1 MNNKKLLP
9 LIIKMSIPPALSM
22 LIQSLYNIVDSIYI
36 TKYDTRA
43 MEAISLVYPI
53 QNGILAIGVG
63 IGIGINAYVSM
74 KLGEKE
80 LKEASNAATLGIGI
94 SILHYLLVL
103 IAGLTFSGAFIRSFT
118 SDTLVTEYAL
128 TYIYLIV
135 IFSFTTIVEI
145 AMEKVLQADG
155 KMMLPMISLL
165 TGTVTNVILDPILI
179 FSADMGV
186 LGAAIATVAGQ
197 ILSTLMMT
205 YFLFSKRN
213 KIRITLKGFTLN
225 KSCLISIYKVGIPSV
240 FMSAIPSLMVS
251 SMNYILVKISDTAV
265 TTFGIYYKL
274 QYFVYMGVSGISQG
288 TMPLLGYAFGA
299 RNHQRLREI
308 ILKSVLLSFGIG
320 IVSGI
325 LFLSIPKLLISM
337 FYDDTEL
344 INTTIPL
351 LRIASLSFGLGCVC
365 YILASYFQAIQKGFF
380 SLSVTLMRQML
391 FLLPSSYGFSLCFSE
406 FGIYLAIPV
415 SEGITLLL
423 AVGLFLYSDKK
434 LKRETLLRTI

>member
-1 MNNKKLLP
+1 MENKKLLP

-36 TKYDTRA
+36 TKLDTKA

-53 QNGILAIGVG
+53 QNIILAIGVG

-74 KLGEKE
+74 KLGEKK

-94 SILHYLLVL
+94 SIIHYILVL
-103 IAGLTFSGAFIRSFT
+103 IVGLSVSGVFIKSFT
-118 SDTLVTEYAL
+118 DDSAVINYAL
-128 TYIYLIV
+128 TYIYLII

-155 KMMLPMISLL
+155 KMLLPMISLL
-165 TGTVTNVILDPILI
+165 AGTVTNVVLDPILI
-179 FSADMGV
+179 FSADMGI

-197 ILSTLMMT
+197 VLSTLIMT
-205 YFLFSKRN
+205 YFIFSKKN
-213 KIRITLKGFTLN
+213 KIRITLKGFSLD
-225 KSCLISIYKVGIPSV
+225 KSCLASIYKVGIPSV

-251 SMNYILVKISDTAV
+251 SMNYILVKINDTAV

-288 TMPLLGYAFGA
+288 TMPLLGYAYGA
-299 RNHQRLREI
+299 KNHQKLKEI
-308 ILKSVLLSFGIG
+308 IWKSILLSFGIG
-320 IVSGI
+320 SISSI
-325 LFLSIPKLLISM
+325 LFLSIPKVLMSLFYEDTALLSA
-337 FYDDTEL
+337 TA
-344 INTTIPL
+344 PL
-351 LRIASLSFGLGCVC
+351 LRIASASFSLGCVC

-380 SLSVTLMRQML
+380 SLSITLLRQML
-391 FLLPSSYGFSLCFSE
+391 LLLPLAYGLSRYFSE

-423 AVGLFLYSDKK
+423 ATGLFLYSDKK
-434 LKRETLLRTI
+434 LKREISI